1 MAKLEAHVNPVTRR
15 LDLSDGRSLPISSKF
30 KSELFP
36 ESAEERIEGKKISNI
51 RGQLPTPLHEALF
64 QAGEGS
70 GLLRGAKDTGNFL
83 SSLGEAFA
91 TKKGQENL
99 SFLEKQQ
106 QNYEASK
113 RANERLSSE
122 ISDESP
128 IASLIGKGAG
138 IVGDIVATRKLPAAK
153 ALPLLSAAEQ
163 GTDIIR
169 SPLETLQKV
178 GVSAAEGF
186 LADRL
191 VGGIGKIASRRGEI
205 RANKA
210 LALET
215 AEKNRLGA
223 EQNLFEKAEANKL
236 YQQQKLDYKQAL
248 IDRKN
253 EINRLHKEKSIS
265 DLEHKKLMQ
274 EYERELKAIPQ
285 RQKEAQELY
294 SKEVVRNAKKI
305 EDVMAKGDQVLAG
318 DIAANDFIRDTV
330 NSTELAGS
338 REAREVERFLK
349 ATFPDDAILNA
360 EGIVK
365 RYEALEK
372 LIQKSNPVKQKILL
386 DFKDHLGKKLPQL
399 IETAVAYR
407 TIAPK
412 LRQQIIKSSAKFLKD
427 RGLNENL
434 ANLESTVTKSI
445 SQYHPREFI
454 EKLKDG
460 SIASELANSI
470 IAKDKTLE
478 RIEAEIAQ
486 VAAKKNKTVLVGNKP
501 YPKEGLLKI
510 LNDARNTHLEG
521 TKKIVDEYQSLLKN
535 IESNFL
541 IDIDLAKAH
550 VSKRLGKAFQ
560 RTGGKASEIVTPA
573 NPETLSNA
581 NVGEPASFFIQ
592 NTPLPALPLPKEVPD
607 FIPQNPPQLSPAQ
620 GLAKVGDVLENLTVS
635 NVLNKGK
642 NTLTNNPITKLAA
655 LKYVL
660 GKAAVPLELGALG
673 GAASLKLLTQ
683 PTTAGQFIREYV
695 VNQGSRGIFRG
706 FHEFAKTRYKTYQ
719 NGVIQSPDER
729 FRAAHDVEVDPQLNI
744 EEKAILQKKINR
756 GEPII

>member
-30 KSELFP
+30 KSHLFP
-36 ESAEERIEGKKISNI
+36 ESTEENVEGKKTAQI
-51 RGQLPTPLHEALF
+51 RNQLATPLHETLF

-70 GLLRGAKDTGNFL
+70 SLLRGAKDIGNYL

-91 TKKGQENL
+91 TKKGQEKL
-99 SFLEKQQ
+99 SYLEKQK
-106 QNYEASK
+106 QNYEAAK
-113 RANERLSSE
+113 RANENISNE
-122 ISDESP
+122 ISEESP

-138 IVGDIVATRKLPAAK
+138 IVGDIAATRNLSAVK
-153 ALPLLSAAEQ
+153 ALPLLSAAEK

-169 SPLETLQKV
+169 SPLDTLKGV
-178 GVSAAEGF
+178 GISAAEGF

-191 VGGIGKIASRRGEI
+191 VGGIGKIASRRADI

-210 LALET
+210 LATEI
-215 AEKNRLGA
+215 AEKNRLGV

-253 EINRLHKEKSIS
+253 EINRSHKEKSIS
-265 DLEHKKLMQ
+265 DAEHKKLMQ

-294 SKEVVRNAKKI
+294 SKEVIRNAKKI
-305 EDVMAKGDQVLAG
+305 ENVMAKGDQILAG
-318 DIAANDFIRDTV
+318 DLAANEFIRDVV

-338 REAREVERFLK
+338 REAREVEKFLK
-349 ATFPDDAILNA
+349 SAFPEDAILNSSDL
-360 EGIVK
+360 IK
-365 RYEALEK
+365 RYESLEK
-372 LIQKSNPVKQKILL
+372 LIQKSNLTKQKILL
-386 DFKDHLGKKLPQL
+386 DFKDYLGNKLPQL
-399 IETAVAYR
+399 IETSVAYR
-407 TIAPK
+407 NIAPK
-412 LRQQIIKSSAKFLKD
+412 FRQQTIKESAKFLKA
-427 RGLNENL
+427 RGLTENL
-434 ANLESTVTKSI
+434 GTLESTITQSI
-445 SQYHPREFI
+445 SKYHPKEFI

-460 SIASELANSI
+460 SLSSELANSI
-470 IAKDKTLE
+470 IAKDKTLQ
-478 RIEAEIAQ
+478 RIESEIAQ
-486 VAAKKNKTVLVGNKP
+486 VAAKKSKTVLVGNKP

-510 LNDARNTHLEG
+510 LNDARNTHLKG
-521 TKKIVDEYQSLLKN
+521 TQRIVNEYETLLKN
-535 IESNFL
+535 IEKNFL
-541 IDIDLAKAH
+541 VDIDLAKAH
-550 VSKRLGKAFQ
+550 VDKRLGKALQ
-560 RTGGKASEIVTPA
+560 RTQGKASEIVPPA
-573 NPETLSNA
+573 NPENFPNA
-581 NVGEPASFFIQ
+581 NAGEPTSFFIQ
-592 NTPLPALPLPKEVPD
+592 NTPLPALPQSKVVPD
-607 FIPQNPPQLSPAQ
+607 FIPQNPPPLSPAQ
-620 GLAKVGDVLENLTVS
+620 GLSKVGDVLENLTVS

-642 NTLTNNPITKLAA
+642 NTLTDNPITKLAA

-660 GKAAVPLELGALG
+660 GKSAVPLELGALG
-673 GAASLKLLTQ
+673 GAASLKLITQ

-729 FRAAHDVEVDPQLNI
+729 FRASHDVEVDPQLNI